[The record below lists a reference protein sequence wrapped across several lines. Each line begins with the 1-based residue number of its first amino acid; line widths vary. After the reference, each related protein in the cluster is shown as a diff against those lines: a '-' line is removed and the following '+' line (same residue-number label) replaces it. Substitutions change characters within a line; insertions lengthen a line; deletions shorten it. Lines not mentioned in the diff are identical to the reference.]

1 MAMFFNGW
9 LGYGTSVTAGVLAE
23 PADTGYIRRP
33 FILGQLDGGIASE
46 VGGGTVGPAATPW
59 GVIGFTGIFDA
70 QVGGNLLLWT
80 NLPTPITVLANHTI
94 TGGTTISHFLF
105 PDLRGALYNT
115 HVWPVGAPVAQT
127 HDGRIL
133 ISGVPLQTINGQLA
147 AQTQTFGTAVTMAS
161 LPVTQQT
168 AGSGLLWNNGGV
180 ISVS

>member
-23 PADTGYIRRP
+23 PTDSNYVRRP
-33 FILGQLDGGIASE
+33 FALGNLNSGNVTDAGS
-46 VGGGTVGPAATPW
+46 GTVGPAMAPW
-59 GVIGFTGIFDA
+59 GVIGFTGMFDA

-80 NLPTPITVLANHTI
+80 SLPMPITVLINQTI
-94 TGGTTISHFLF
+94 TSGAMVSHFLF
-105 PDLRGALYNT
+105 PDLTEAPYNT
-115 HVWPVGAPVAQT
+115 HVWPAGASIART

-133 ISGVPLQTINGQLA
+133 IAGVPLQAVNGQLT
-147 AQTQTFGTAVTMAS
+147 AQNQAFGPTVSMAS
-161 LPVTQQT
+161 LPTTQQT